1 MEKENVAFIKTTP
14 FNSVNKSSKNK
25 NMERKIKLNGKKI
38 KPEVLNWILNNK
50 STILKYRALKEEWYK
65 HVNN

>member
-1 MEKENVAFIKTTP
+1 
-14 FNSVNKSSKNK
+14 
-25 NMERKIKLNGKKI
+25 MERKIKLNGKKI